1 MSQIHLME
9 QVMSTGDVNRWFQL
23 SLSSRLLT
31 IKKYKPYTH
40 ILVQSKQIK
49 KKLTL
54 KEALINWKSQT
65 NTFALIYC
73 YIIKIPL
80 DYSLKNVV
88 LTNCPHLFIIQN
100 RRSNLLKKF
109 IWMAIKN
116 KFLAKKNQTRNS
128 LDFSGKF
135 QKYPAVYP
143 KIISGT
149 PDFKKR
155 SH

>member
-1 MSQIHLME
+1 MSQIHLIE

-31 IKKYKPYTH
+31 IEKYKPYIH
-40 ILVQSKQIK
+40 ILVQSKQILK

-116 KFLAKKNQTRNS
+116 KFLAKKIRPGIPWISQENFRNI
-128 LDFSGKF
+128 LLFI
-135 QKYPAVYP
+135 P
-143 KIISGT
+143 
-149 PDFKKR
+149 R
-155 SH
+155 

>member
-1 MSQIHLME
+1 MSQIHLIE

-116 KFLAKKNQTRNS
+116 KFLAKKKPDQEFPGFLRKISEISCCLSQDNLRNS
-128 LDFSGKF
+128 WF
-135 QKYPAVYP
+135 
-143 KIISGT
+143 
-149 PDFKKR
+149 
-155 SH
+155 

>member
-1 MSQIHLME
+1 MSI
-9 QVMSTGDVNRWFQL
+9 GDFNSV
-23 SLSSRLLT
+23 LSSRLLT
-31 IKKYKPYTH
+31 IEKYKPYTH
-40 ILVQSKQIK
+40 ILVQSKQIF

-116 KFLAKKNQTRNS
+116 KFLAKKTRPGIPWISQEN
-128 LDFSGKF
+128 FR
-135 QKYPAVYP
+135 YP

>member
-1 MSQIHLME
+1 MKFTLKIVKINHWTIQEKRCSNHLSQIHLIE

-31 IKKYKPYTH
+31 IKKYIPYTH

-109 IWMAIKN
+109 MNGHKE
-116 KFLAKKNQTRNS
+116 
-128 LDFSGKF
+128 
-135 QKYPAVYP
+135 
-143 KIISGT
+143 
-149 PDFKKR
+149 
-155 SH
+155 

>member
-116 KFLAKKNQTRNS
+116 KFLAKKIRPGIPWISQENFR
-128 LDFSGKF
+128 
-135 QKYPAVYP
+135 YP

>member
-1 MSQIHLME
+1 MSQIHLIE
-9 QVMSTGDVNRWFQL
+9 QVMSIGDFNSV
-23 SLSSRLLT
+23 LSSRLLT

-116 KFLAKKNQTRNS
+116 KFLAKKTRPGIPWISQEN
-128 LDFSGKF
+128 FR
-135 QKYPAVYP
+135 YP